1 MLEILFHSLQCQ
13 VLLKIGLRFWGL
25 RDFIKINSNVMVINV
40 AVCELYVYIMH
51 DV

>member
-1 MLEILFHSLQCQ
+1 MSSAVKNWPTL
-13 VLLKIGLRFWGL
+13 WGL